1 MGAQLGSLEEWG
13 TGVELFDSL
22 EREDGETVFEKD
34 LRPFLEECDQLQG
47 VQVFAGVDDAWGGFA
62 DRLLEQLRDDMGKG
76 VVWVWGLED
85 SREKPLVSA
94 VYTLA
99 EAPALVRKNLLIK
112 VLRYRTNWH
121 VNKPISPGP
130 FNT

>member
-1 MGAQLGSLEEWG
+1 M
-13 TGVELFDSL
+13 
-22 EREDGETVFEKD
+22 FEKD

-85 SREKPLVSA
+85 SREKPLVSEIGVMGA
-94 VYTLA
+94 NATLELA
-99 EAPALVRKNLLIK
+99 RSLTNTVP
-112 VLRYRTNWH
+112 YRTSWH
-121 VNKPISPGP
+121 VNRPTSLAP